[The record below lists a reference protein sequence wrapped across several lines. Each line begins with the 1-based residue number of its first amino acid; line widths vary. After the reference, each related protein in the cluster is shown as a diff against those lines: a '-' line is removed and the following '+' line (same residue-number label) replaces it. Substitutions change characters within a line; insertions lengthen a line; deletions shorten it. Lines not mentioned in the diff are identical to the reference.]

1 MDVEDKTRVVPSLAA
16 SKKADKADSG
26 KSIQATADDA
36 TVFVGAKAPGPGS
49 RPQRVVAQSITNLDK
64 TVFAASA
71 AMAAP
76 SSVIS
81 EVEPSAQVSSAGTS
95 KTLIKDRFELVNLL
109 GSGGMGAVYRALDR
123 RKVEANDSDPYL
135 AVKLLND
142 DFRQHPDAFISLQ
155 REARKSQNLAHP
167 NIVTVFDFDRDGD
180 IVFMTMEYLDGTP
193 LDKLIRQNAGK
204 GLEKEQAE
212 QILKDITAALI
223 HAHSQRI
230 VHSDFKPGNIFITKT
245 KGAKVFD
252 FGIARAVAGG
262 MQGQSGEKTLFDAG
276 SLGALTPAYASLEM
290 LKGDEPCQSDDVY
303 ALGCVAYELFA
314 GRHPFNKLPAD
325 KAQAQR
331 LKPKRV
337 KGLTRRQWR
346 ALEAALQFSRANRTA
361 DAAEFMRQFFG
372 RSRALWLA
380 LAVSVL
386 SASALGAAFVVQYRE
401 QAAVDS
407 AYKAQLEQQLQ
418 QELLTSRIA
427 DKQETLRRLLALGSL
442 SVDWERDVRNELAEY
457 GQLTNDPA
465 FELQLR
471 EGMAA
476 KFLEAAKEYVAAG
489 ELENGERTIVRAEA
503 WGSGEDSDYLALKA
517 EVEQGR
523 AELVARLAAEQQAEQ
538 ARLEAEQRAIARA
551 EAQQR
556 AREHTKKIDA
566 VVTDLERQLRCGF
579 SMNIS
584 GDIAAS
590 LASMKTLDAKKAD
603 QIRPV
608 VANELQ
614 RCIAGLAKENPRR
627 ATPLLEQAQAILSD
641 QASIAGLAIDYCGH
655 LEAGSGGR
663 GSRFVCADPMKNG
676 DVGPALVVVKGEGA
690 QTIAISKYEVTWSD
704 LQSWCA
710 QGANCVTQADTRLPA
725 TQVSRAQVYQYL
737 DWLSEQTGYQYRLP
751 TYPEWF
757 AAVSAGG
764 EREIADRNCYL
775 KYGGIEKGGELVSA
789 RSGKANKY
797 GLVNGVGN
805 ASEMVKGASG
815 LLAAGGNHLDAMS
828 SCLATTKVNYDGSAD
843 PLVGFRLVR
852 EARR

>member
-16 SKKADKADSG
+16 KHKADEGKASNPG
-26 KSIQATADDA
+26 VVDDA
-36 TVFVGAKAPGPGS
+36 TVFVGAKQTSQSPS
-49 RPQRVVAQSITNLDK
+49 PQRVVPKSITSLDK

-71 AMAAP
+71 SVGVPPSLTPVAP
-76 SSVIS
+76 
-81 EVEPSAQVSSAGTS
+81 PSPDSAGHST

-109 GSGGMGAVYRALDR
+109 GAGGMGAVYRALDR

-180 IVFMTMEYLDGTP
+180 VVFMTMEYLDGTP
-193 LDKLIRQNAGK
+193 LDKLIRQRAGK
-204 GLEKEQAE
+204 GLDKEQAE

-290 LKGDEPCQSDDVY
+290 LRGDEPCQSDDVY

-331 LKPKRV
+331 LRPKRI
-337 KGLTRRQWR
+337 KALTRRQWR
-346 ALEAALQFSRANRTA
+346 AIDAALQFSREQRTA

-401 QAAVDS
+401 QAAVDA
-407 AYKAQLEQQLQ
+407 AYKAELEQKLQ
-418 QELLTSRIA
+418 QELLVTRIA
-427 DKQETLRRLLALGSL
+427 DKQESLRRLLALGSL
-442 SVDWERDVRNELAEY
+442 SVDWERDVRKELAEY
-457 GQLTNDPA
+457 SSLTDDPE
-465 FELQLR
+465 FVSFLR
-471 EGMAA
+471 EGMAT
-476 KFLEAAKEYVAAG
+476 KFLQAAKEYVAAG

-503 WGSGEDSDYLALKA
+503 WGSGEDADYLALKE

-523 AELVARLAAEQQAEQ
+523 AELVARLAAEQQAER
-538 ARLEAEQRAIARA
+538 ARIQAEQRALARA
-551 EAQQR
+551 EAQKK
-556 AREHTKKIDA
+556 AREHARKIDL
-566 VVTDLERQLRCGF
+566 VVSDLERQLRCGF
-579 SMNIS
+579 SISIS
-584 GDIAAS
+584 GDISAS
-590 LASMKTLDAKKAD
+590 LAKMKALDAKKAG

-608 VANELQ
+608 IASELQ
-614 RCIAGLAKENPRR
+614 RCISGLARENPRR
-627 ATPLLEQAQAILSD
+627 AAPLLEQAQAILPD
-641 QASIAGLAIDYCGH
+641 QPSIAGLVIDYCGH

-663 GSRFVCADPMKNG
+663 GSRFTCADPLKAG
-676 DVGPALVVVKGEGA
+676 GLGPALVVVKGEGR
-690 QTIAISKYEVTWSD
+690 QSIAMSKYEITYGDIGDWCKQEPECNIQGDARMPVTD
-704 LQSWCA
+704 I
-710 QGANCVTQADTRLPA
+710 TR
-725 TQVSRAQVYQYL
+725 VQVYQYL
-737 DWLSEQTGYQYRLP
+737 DWLSEQTGYSYRLP
-751 TYPEWF
+751 SYPEWF

-764 EREIADRNCYL
+764 EREPADRNCYL

-789 RSGKANKY
+789 LAGKANRN

-805 ASEMVKGASG
+805 ASEMVKGTTA

-828 SCLATTKVNYDGSAD
+828 SCLATTKINYDGSAN

-852 EARR
+852 ESRR